1 MEQAV
6 NLWPLIGIAA
16 IVVGFILRFN
26 PVLVVIAAGII
37 TGLAAL
43 MPLDVILEKLGEGFL
58 NTRNLPLILLLPLAV
73 IGLLER
79 HGLKERAQA
88 WIAKIKSATAG
99 RLLIV
104 YLFVRE
110 ITAAMGLTSPGGHPQ
125 MVRPL
130 LAPMAEGATENRY
143 GELPERTRHRLRAMS
158 AATDNVGLF
167 FGEDI
172 FVAFG
177 AIIFMHNFMLESGGI
192 QTEPLHIA
200 LWGIPTAIFA
210 FLIHALRLYRM
221 DKQLSAELAQLNQA
235 ALQAKGRHDELPAT
249 ISLLAGRRGAAD
261 CGGDV
266 LPRSRQPA
274 PHHHRAVLGLYGL
287 VFRSATGLTACWATY
302 WARAATKTHAAYHR
316 WRGGGGDG
324 PDCRLWRCAPRQL
337 SPADAAGARGQ
348 RQAPGNKLFIPAR
361 RSRW

>member
-1 MEQAV
+1 MEQTV

-16 IVVGFILRFN
+16 IVIGFLLRIN
-26 PVLVVIAAGII
+26 AVLVVITAGII

-43 MPLDVILEKLGEGFL
+43 MPIATILENLGQGFL

-88 WIAKIKSATAG
+88 WIMQIKSATSG

-110 ITAAMGLTSPGGHPQ
+110 VTAAMGLTSLGGHPQ

-130 LAPMAEGATENRY
+130 LAPMAEGAAENRY
-143 GELPERTRHRLRAMS
+143 GELPEKVRYRLRAMS

-200 LWGIPTAIFA
+200 LWGIPTAICA
-210 FLIHALRLYRM
+210 FLIHAYRLQRL
-221 DKQLSAELAQLNQA
+221 DKQLAAELTALNQS
-235 ALQAKGRHDELPAT
+235 ALAVSGR
-249 ISLLAGRRGAAD
+249 G
-261 CGGDV
+261 
-266 LPRSRQPA
+266 
-274 PHHHRAVLGLYGL
+274 
-287 VFRSATGLTACWATY
+287 
-302 WARAATKTHAAYHR
+302 
-316 WRGGGGDG
+316 
-324 PDCRLWRCAPRQL
+324 
-337 SPADAAGARGQ
+337 
-348 RQAPGNKLFIPAR
+348 
-361 RSRW
+361 